1 MTEICSLL
9 RNPSLWQWPAAELP
23 GPGASEEDF
32 SLQFEL
38 PGVIPSPVS
47 GVSPPPLIIPFLPLW
62 RQSFFQSFLKAFWE
76 CVGEAS
82 GAFIDQILTLLGTLF
97 SSFFCNFSGF
107 YGKVKIVLPQKREP
121 HF

>member
-1 MTEICSLL
+1 MTDFCSVL
-9 RNPSLWQWPAAELP
+9 RNSSLWQCPTADLP

-62 RQSFFQSFLKAFWE
+62 RQSFFQSFLGAFWE
-76 CVGEAS
+76 RVGEPS
-82 GAFIDQILTLLGTLF
+82 GAFLNQIWMLLGA
-97 SSFFCNFSGF
+97 FFGAFF
-107 YGKVKIVLPQKREP
+107 ATFQDFMEK
-121 HF
+121 

>member
-38 PGVIPSPVS
+38 PGVAPSPVS
-47 GVSPPPLIIPFLPLW
+47 GVSPPSLIIPFLSLW
-62 RQSFFQSFLKAFWE
+62 RQSFFQSFLGAFWE
-76 CVGEAS
+76 RFGEAS
-82 GAFIDQILTLLGTLF
+82 GAFLDQICTLLG
-97 SSFFCNFSGF
+97 SFFGAFF
-107 YGKVKIVLPQKREP
+107 PTFHDFMEK
-121 HF
+121 